1 MATIEWSVRKE
12 TFNPD
17 KNYFNIDHV
26 DVSRETSAE
35 EDRLAKLACR
45 YNTCAGWLIGVGVIG
60 ALLGGSALGA
70 LELWIWCVLTFAFC
84 IGCIITGCVLLNEAQ
99 RYDTQRDKYIKEHD
113 VWRTPEVIAV
123 EEYNKEQQLIADKW
137 RAEHPLEEKIR
148 ACLLDPKSS
157 VDVANLARFYAIEY
171 LKEVK

>member
-1 MATIEWSVRKE
+1 MIIEWSVRKE

-35 EDRLAKLACR
+35 EDRLAKLASR
-45 YNTCAGWLIGVGVIG
+45 YTTCAGWLIGVGVVG

-70 LELWIWCVLTFAFC
+70 LELWWLFGFAFAFF
-84 IGCIITGCVLLNEAQ
+84 IGCIFTGCMFLNTSQ
-99 RYDTQRDKYIKEHD
+99 RYDSQRDRYIKEYD

-123 EEYNKEQQLIADKW
+123 EDYNKEQQLIAEKW

>member
-1 MATIEWSVRKE
+1 MAIIEWSVRKE

-45 YNTCAGWLIGVGVIG
+45 YTTSAGWLIGVGIIG
-60 ALLGGSALGA
+60 ALFGGSALGA
-70 LELWIWCVLTFAFC
+70 LELWIWCVSALAFC
-84 IGCIITGCVLLNEAQ
+84 IGCIIAGCALLNEAQ
-99 RYDTQRDKYIKEHD
+99 RYDMQRDQYIKEHD

-123 EEYNKEQQLIADKW
+123 EEYNKEQQSIAEKW

-171 LKEVK
+171 LKEIK